1 MSLLDRVRG
10 WLGRRIED
18 APDDAARS
26 EPRIAEDPGPSP
38 AEAERP
44 EPGAALANVGKPGG
58 LSAGEAI
65 QILRKLRGT
74 VHEADAVRSALTGL
88 GRWPIPEPVLV
99 ACADI
104 LAARGD
110 EDSAL
115 RVLAGTTSAEAL
127 MLAADLHA
135 ASGQLARAIGTIERV
150 LARDL
155 TAPGAKERHAR
166 WSGALGYRAAPH
178 SKLDEATIV
187 APKVADGPFVLL
199 REVARGGAGAVYEA
213 EDRVLGR
220 RVAFK
225 VYHAK
230 ERDRPMIEREA
241 RTMAAL
247 AGPGVL
253 RVFDAGPGEGWIAL
267 EWIAR
272 GSLRDVLRSGDIAS
286 LRPVARW
293 SLPLARALARVH
305 AAGVVHADVK
315 PANVLLRA
323 PDDPLLGDFGIARE
337 REDQRDPA
345 TSGGGSAGYLS
356 PERLSGKACEP
367 RDDVYGYGRVL
378 EDVLLRLG
386 DDEPSAYRA
395 LALHCLSP
403 ERPDDGAAL
412 VRALQDL

>member
-1 MSLLDRVRG
+1 MSLFDRVRG

-18 APDDAARS
+18 APDDAEQS
-26 EPRIAEDPGPSP
+26 EPQIAEDPAPSP
-38 AEAERP
+38 AEP
-44 EPGAALANVGKPGG
+44 ESPSSALAGVGKPGG
-58 LSAGEAI
+58 LNVGEAI
-65 QILRKLRGT
+65 QILRRLRGT

-166 WSGALGYRAAPH
+166 WSGALGYRAAPQ
-178 SKLDEATIV
+178 SRLDEATIV

-267 EWIAR
+267 EWITR
-272 GSLRDVLRSGDIAS
+272 GSLRDVLRSGDISS

-323 PDDPLLGDFGIARE
+323 PDDPLLGDFGIARLL
-337 REDQRDPA
+337 EDQREPA

-386 DDEPSAYRA
+386 DGEPSAYRA